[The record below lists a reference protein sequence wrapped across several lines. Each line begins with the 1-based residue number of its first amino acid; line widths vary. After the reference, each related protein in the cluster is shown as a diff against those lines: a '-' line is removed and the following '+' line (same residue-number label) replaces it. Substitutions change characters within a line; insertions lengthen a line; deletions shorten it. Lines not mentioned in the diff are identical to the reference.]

1 MAVAVIPTAVI
12 VRVNQGRS
20 SNMTIKELPINNDT
34 NVVFDKIVKRLD
46 DVEDTKTV
54 EFTLSESKYGLVSG
68 VFIENLADRKNPIAV
83 PVSYVDGNEI
93 VVFAPVALTF
103 IEDLEHV
110 NIVLLV
116 PSQGTADD
124 VSEPCIAKLRVKFK
138 CFKNKDMPNF
148 EPGTPRRFAHF
159 EVVGGYN
166 HTELDAMKKA
176 IDVRIEAQGIM
187 PGTMTFEA

>member
-1 MAVAVIPTAVI
+1 MAVAVIPTVVI

-46 DVEDTKTV
+46 DVEETNTV
-54 EFTLSESKYGLVSG
+54 EFTLSKSKYGLVSG

-83 PVSYVDGNEI
+83 PVSYVDGDEI

-110 NIVLLV
+110 DIVLLV

-124 VSEPCIAKLRVKFK
+124 ASEPCIAKLHVEFK

-159 EVVGGYN
+159 KVLGGYN
-166 HTELDAMKKA
+166 HTELDAMRKS
-176 IDVRIEAQGIM
+176 IDVRIEAQGII
-187 PGTMTFEA
+187 PGTMTFEV

>member
-1 MAVAVIPTAVI
+1 MAVAVIPNVAI
-12 VRVNQGRS
+12 VKVNQGRS
-20 SNMTIKELPINNDT
+20 SNMTHKDLPIDGNE
-34 NVVFDKIVKRLD
+34 NVVFDKIVNRLS
-46 DVEDTKTV
+46 DVEESRVV
-54 EFTLSESKYGLVSG
+54 EFTLSESKFGLVSG
-68 VFIENLADRKNPIAV
+68 VFIENLADKKNPIGV

-103 IEDLEHV
+103 IEDLERV
-110 NIVLLV
+110 DIVLLV

-124 VSEPCIAKLRVKFK
+124 SPQPCIAKLCVEFK
-138 CFKNKDMPNF
+138 YFRNKDMPNF

-159 EVVGGYN
+159 NVLGGYK

-176 IDVRIEAQGIM
+176 IDVRLEAQCIM